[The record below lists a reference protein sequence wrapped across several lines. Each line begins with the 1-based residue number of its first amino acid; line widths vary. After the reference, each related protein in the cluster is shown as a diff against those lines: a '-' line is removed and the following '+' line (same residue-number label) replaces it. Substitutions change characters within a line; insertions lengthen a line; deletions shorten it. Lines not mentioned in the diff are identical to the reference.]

1 MDFSENVRLALRS
14 IRGNLL
20 RAILT
25 LLIISFGIMAL
36 VGILTAIDSA
46 IYSLNDNFSY
56 LGANSFDIDP
66 KFSQG
71 VRSNRGGRRAK
82 QAEPFSYRMV
92 MDFKEQFQFPGRTA
106 ISLNCTGNAALRFE
120 NEKTNPNV
128 LIMAIDE
135 NYLEA
140 RGFDIEYG
148 RNFSAREVMDGGYV
162 TLLGQDVVSQLF
174 NNKPED
180 ALDKVISAG
189 NMRLRVIGILKKRGS
204 SMSQNEDK
212 RILIPL
218 QTGKRYY
225 GTANVLWNGTANTNY
240 NLMFTVNDATELDN
254 AIAAAT
260 GVLRNIRKLK
270 SYEDNDFEFTKSD
283 SLVSIIKE
291 NTVYFRLA
299 AVMIGLITLL
309 GAAIGLMNIML
320 VSVTE
325 RTREVGISKALG
337 ATQMNILWQFL
348 SEAVVISLLGGL
360 FGILLGVMIGNLV
373 TYFMG
378 GLFRF
383 PWLWIT
389 VALVVCTVV
398 GLVSGLYPALKAAR
412 LDPIESLRYE

>member
-92 MDFKEQFQFPGRTA
+92 MDFKEQFQFPGRSA
-106 ISLNCTGNAALRFE
+106 ISLNCTDNAALRFE

-148 RNFSAREVMDGGYV
+148 RNFSAREVTNGGYV
-162 TLLGQDVVSQLF
+162 TLLGQDIVSQLF
-174 NNKPED
+174 DNKPEN

-204 SMSQNEDK
+204 SMNQNEDK

-225 GTANVLWNGTANTNY
+225 GTANTNY
-240 NLMFTVNDATELDN
+240 NLMFTVNEAMELDN

-348 SEAVVISLLGGL
+348 SEAVVISLLGGI

>member
-92 MDFKEQFQFPGRTA
+92 MDFKEQFQFPGRSA
-106 ISLNCTGNAALRFE
+106 ISLNCTDNAALRFE

-148 RNFSAREVMDGGYV
+148 RNFSAREVTNGGYV
-162 TLLGQDVVSQLF
+162 TLLGQDMVSQLF
-174 NNKPED
+174 DNKPEN

-204 SMSQNEDK
+204 SMNQNEDK

-225 GTANVLWNGTANTNY
+225 GTANTNY
-240 NLMFTVNDATELDN
+240 NLMFTVNEAMELDN

-348 SEAVVISLLGGL
+348 SEAVVISLLGGI

>member
-92 MDFKEQFQFPGRTA
+92 MDFKEQFQFPGRSA
-106 ISLNCTGNAALRFE
+106 ISLNCTDNAALRFE

-148 RNFSAREVMDGGYV
+148 RNFSAREVTNGGYV
-162 TLLGQDVVSQLF
+162 TLLGQDMVSQLF
-174 NNKPED
+174 DNKPEN

-225 GTANVLWNGTANTNY
+225 GTANTNY
-240 NLMFTVNDATELDN
+240 NLMFTVNEAMELDN

-348 SEAVVISLLGGL
+348 SEAVVISLLGGI